1 MKTRSGFVS
10 NSSSSSFIVFGA
22 YISDKE
28 SEKIDTEKMEE
39 LGYELNYSEDG
50 YSIGCD
56 PGEMKDEETLLQFK
70 IRIAEEVSQLG
81 IQVSPV
87 KMRFIGGEAYDNC

>member
-28 SEKIDTEKMEE
+28 QEKIDTDKMEE
-39 LGYELNYSEDG
+39 LGYELNCSEDG

-56 PGEMKDEETLLQFK
+56 PSEMKDEETLLQFK
-70 IRIAEEVSQLG
+70 TRIAEEMSQLG
-81 IQVSPV
+81 IKVAPS
-87 KMRFIGGEAYDNC
+87 KLRFIGGESYDNC